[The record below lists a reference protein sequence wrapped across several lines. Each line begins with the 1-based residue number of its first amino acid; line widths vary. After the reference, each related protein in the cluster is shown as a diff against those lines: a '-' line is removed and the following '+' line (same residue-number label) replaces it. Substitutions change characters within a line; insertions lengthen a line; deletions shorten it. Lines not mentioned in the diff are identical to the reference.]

1 MRKHAPFSAIATCF
15 LFTFVHAAG
24 ACSLSDRQITV
35 NFDEGSAGLGARNAR
50 ALAEWFIQW
59 RDGLGIESIIAAAP
73 AVKHRRQLAEE
84 RLRHVTRLLH
94 GLNTGNAPISYEVE
108 RETSRVFRQKL
119 LEFPRRECAD
129 GLYFVGHLLQKRK
142 SLNRDCLFRHFYIRS
157 FRPR

>member
-1 MRKHAPFSAIATCF
+1 MRKHALFTAIATCL
-15 LFTFVHAAG
+15 LFAFVHAAG

-73 AVKHRRQLAEE
+73 AAKHRRQLAEE

-94 GLNTGNAPISYEVE
+94 GLNTGNAPIFYEVE
-108 RETSRVFRQKL
+108 DRPIGFSDKRYLNSLDVNVQPACISSGTCVDTKV
-119 LEFPRRECAD
+119 LE
-129 GLYFVGHLLQKRK
+129 
-142 SLNRDCLFRHFYIRS
+142 
-157 FRPR
+157 